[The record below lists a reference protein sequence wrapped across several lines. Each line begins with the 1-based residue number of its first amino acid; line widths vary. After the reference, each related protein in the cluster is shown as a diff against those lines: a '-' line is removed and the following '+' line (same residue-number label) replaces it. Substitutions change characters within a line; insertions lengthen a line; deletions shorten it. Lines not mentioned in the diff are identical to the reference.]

1 MRGIEWQRRAT
12 LRTGARKGQG
22 LLSCELAYFAGEL
35 ADPKRRNRRCSTRVR
50 SRPQHGGMEGIM
62 LGTWIRFVAQS
73 TLLALEAQR
82 VIALRM
88 AAIATGG
95 TRAQAEIQ
103 RMVLEKVVASM
114 RAGAMLSMGKP
125 TASIVRHYRSRVR
138 ANERRLLRVKSPRP
152 VRRG

>member
-1 MRGIEWQRRAT
+1 M
-12 LRTGARKGQG
+12 
-22 LLSCELAYFAGEL
+22 LA
-35 ADPKRRNRRCSTRVR
+35 
-50 SRPQHGGMEGIM
+50 
-62 LGTWIRFVAQS
+62 TWIRFMAQS

-125 TASIVRHYRSRVR
+125 TASIVRHYRSTVR
-138 ANERRLLRVKSPRP
+138 ANERRLLGAKTRAR
-152 VRRG
+152 

>member
-1 MRGIEWQRRAT
+1 
-12 LRTGARKGQG
+12 
-22 LLSCELAYFAGEL
+22 
-35 ADPKRRNRRCSTRVR
+35 
-50 SRPQHGGMEGIM
+50 M

-73 TLLALEAQR
+73 SLLALEAQR

-138 ANERRLLRVKSPRP
+138 ANERRLLAAKSPRP
-152 VRRG
+152 LRRG

>member
-1 MRGIEWQRRAT
+1 MAT
-12 LRTGARKGQG
+12 
-22 LLSCELAYFAGEL
+22 S
-35 ADPKRRNRRCSTRVR
+35 RNW
-50 SRPQHGGMEGIM
+50 SRIHDSLQHGGTEGIM

-138 ANERRLLRVKSPRP
+138 ANERRLLPAKSPRP
-152 VRRG
+152 LRRG

>member
-1 MRGIEWQRRAT
+1 M
-12 LRTGARKGQG
+12 
-22 LLSCELAYFAGEL
+22 LA
-35 ADPKRRNRRCSTRVR
+35 
-50 SRPQHGGMEGIM
+50 
-62 LGTWIRFVAQS
+62 TWIRFMTQS

-125 TASIVRHYRSRVR
+125 TASIVRHYRSTVR
-138 ANERRLLRVKSPRP
+138 ANERRLLGVKTRA
-152 VRRG
+152 R